1 MSFENNSSSIKDWI
15 HTHFKFFIAF
25 FCFLFFSIIALIT
38 VHNTNNTIKG
48 PNFEQSLLESGK
60 KEITFCFDQDII
72 VFSSYEESAQ
82 EWLDIME
89 LSFTPEV
96 SGSIRTISG
105 NKFAYTFDTP
115 ISPDQEISVSYN
127 TNITSL
133 RGSRVSLRINYQESP
148 SSPFIIKRKEFQVSY
163 ASKEVKD
170 LYSPIYLSINRA
182 ILLKELKKGLSISN
196 QQKNIKFGLKYTV
209 YTNQQNSSTSCI
221 ITNYNEVH
229 IFPYGLKKHS
239 SYNLSFDYS
248 KVDATSELDPF
259 SYEIKTYEAPQWLG
273 LNDRAYPNQT
283 PRPVVITISQD
294 FWLIHST
301 PIKDTNAKDSLL
313 TLSPEVSNLS
323 YNITGSSIQIS
334 GDFKGNT
341 EYSMSFTPK
350 KLVDIYDQKITNIF
364 TTNFQTEHQ
373 EPSISQVENV
383 LYIDRENPIVP
394 FQTVN
399 VSNITVSYQLISS
412 AYYAA
417 LTLYGKNVPVVT
429 YKTNFTI
436 DSPVDQVTW
445 QEFDI
450 TKLLTNKT
458 FLILMNIQDRDNP
471 TANTNFTRVIASYSG
486 LMAHISMSDIILQA
500 HDIKTQTPHE
510 NMMISIW
517 DPVRG
522 SFQDLGRTKSDGFL
536 RLPNAK
542 LPLRA
547 LEKPVFIG
555 IYEDRDEFE
564 KIAFLSGG
572 DSYFNGVNSGS
583 YFSSSPRLFYNNITT
598 AQQIQSMVFTDR
610 PSYKL
615 GENVQIH
622 AIARA
627 KTNNYF
633 TSDNEFFTKSAN
645 ITITDPNNKTLTNTY
660 KSWSSNGS
668 LGLTLDGKQ
677 TLISGQYSVQIK
689 NTSEDFYAHAFFNVY
704 PLTPKTTEI
713 VFSAPKQKFVFSEN
727 LLFSLRPQFLFG
739 ETLPST
745 VSYTVT
751 ASLLMFTSKKYP
763 YYHFGTADIITPY
776 NSPSA
781 RRMDFF
787 PQPLKLLLK
796 GSQNSSLD
804 IAKITIDKK
813 IPAYHGKNYQLH
825 IYAKATSDSTVPIEI
840 NNESLTILQPVQL
853 GIKTT
858 KTIIT
863 NHETMEFKIVAIDPI
878 AEEIISNTRSVLTI
892 NKTKKLTLGKLS
904 FITNIIPINQDYTK
918 TMFTK
923 TMKVGEYDISYTPS
937 EEGNY
942 QAIVHTYY
950 KNTKISSSTYFSVL
964 GKESISYDTS
974 LSMELDNALYQSGDT
989 ALLHISNPFKKARLL
1004 LFIERDTIRE
1014 SHSITLTNNIYT
1026 HPIALT
1032 YQDIPSVNITAIL
1045 SSISNTENTPLTLY
1059 GETSL
1064 KVNPHEK
1071 TLSFQINTTKANY
1084 LPKEMIEID
1093 LIAYNAQNKQIDGEA
1108 VVIIRDKAV
1117 LEQGVNNIPNPVDI
1131 FYDKRNSSF
1140 STWHS
1145 GKQLLESKNL
1155 TNKVSD
1161 VPMPI
1166 NSLYKRNSPL
1176 AMSIGLMNEDAAV
1189 ENSSQVRSN
1198 FPYTIYYN
1206 NSIKLSRNKKTT
1218 ITFQLPDN
1226 ISGFDITVVAYDSH
1240 ELFGKTNHGFTSSKK
1255 LMIDPILP
1263 SFVRPNDLVT
1273 WGAYIRNFSENNI
1286 DAKVTLN
1293 NVDSLLTKNISIPKK
1308 SYVIIT
1314 NSSPIKN
1321 IENPWNILVES
1332 TNLSDNLVKNIP
1344 IILDNPWMYSSYSG
1358 YINNTTNF
1366 TLETDIDNNLE
1377 QTITLQL
1384 SSTPTIQIKE
1394 TLNKILTTESLYIE
1408 RILQRLLLFI
1418 GNEDLFISNQL
1429 IDLDKKE
1436 LLALLQN
1443 DLDSLLS
1450 YYINSTSVA
1459 TSPLGNISISNPIT
1473 LLQIYE
1479 SLLLANQ
1486 HNYQIDSNLFKNM
1499 TDSTLRISKNNKNS
1513 SENNNL
1519 AQAYAFRLLALNKL
1533 LDRENFKN
1541 IYPRLSSN
1549 TSIQALILDTMHL
1562 LGLPLQDISKQTLS
1576 LMNKT
1581 TETGS
1586 TILINNSDSK
1596 FIASTLI
1603 KYYGSYQDGVKI
1615 LNGLDMQ
1622 KQDNIFAFVNFLQK
1636 YPPNNNY
1643 EINVDINKNRST
1655 LSETNNSITL
1665 PVRKKYLSIMMDAK
1679 QQDIYYNLVYAYIP
1693 KQSPLQNNSGYQI
1706 NKNMYHQDD
1715 TNTIISNS
1723 LVFGETYIV
1732 ELEITPKASGSQ
1744 QIEIIDPLY
1753 GGIVL
1758 DSPIK
1763 QKEYFKNATY
1773 TAKQDKLHIF
1783 TRVNGRKITVRY
1795 LVIAKTFGTWTAPPS
1810 SVQFITSPDVFG
1822 FQAQKDIIIK

>member
-1 MSFENNSSSIKDWI
+1 MSFENNSSTIKDWI

-25 FCFLFFSIIALIT
+25 FCLLFFSIIALVT
-38 VHNTNNTIKG
+38 VRNTLNTIKG

-72 VFSSYEESAQ
+72 AFSSYEESAQ
-82 EWLDIME
+82 EWLDIMD

-96 SGSIRTISG
+96 TGSIRTISG
-105 NKFAYTFDTP
+105 NKFTYTFDTP
-115 ISPDQEISVSYN
+115 ISPDQEISVFYN

-133 RGSRVSLRINYQESP
+133 RGARVSLRINYQESP

-163 ASKEVKD
+163 ASKELKD
-170 LYSPIYLSINRA
+170 LYSPIYMSINRA
-182 ILLKELKKGLSISN
+182 ITLKELKKGLSISN
-196 QQKNIKFGLKYTV
+196 QQQQIKFGLKYTV
-209 YTNQQNSSTSCI
+209 HTNQQNSSTSCI

-229 IFPYGLKKHS
+229 IFPHGLKKHS
-239 SYNLSFDYS
+239 TYELNFDYS
-248 KVDATSELDPF
+248 KIDTASELEPF
-259 SYEIKTYEAPQWLG
+259 TYEIKTYEAPQWLG

-301 PIKDTNAKDSLL
+301 PIKDTSAKDSLL
-313 TLSPEVSNLS
+313 TLSPEVSNLA
-323 YNITGSSIQIS
+323 YDITGSSIQIS

-341 EYSMSFTPK
+341 EYSVSFTPK
-350 KLVDIYDQKITNIF
+350 KLVDIYGQKITDTF
-364 TTNFQTEHQ
+364 TTNFQTQHQ

-383 LYIDRENPIVP
+383 LYIDREKPVVP

-399 VSNITVSYQLISS
+399 VSNITITYQLIGS

-417 LTLYGKNVPVVT
+417 LTLYGRNVPVVT

-445 QEFDI
+445 QEFDL
-450 TKLLTNKT
+450 TKLLANKN

-471 TANTNFTRVIASYSG
+471 TANTNFTRVIASTSG

-500 HDIKTQTPHE
+500 HDIKTQTPYE

-615 GENVQIH
+615 GEEVQLH
-622 AIARA
+622 AVART
-627 KTNNYF
+627 KTNNNY
-633 TSDNEFFTKSAN
+633 TSSDEFFTKSAN
-645 ITITDPNNKTLTNTY
+645 IIITDPNNKTLTNTY

-668 LGLTLDGKQ
+668 LGLTLEGKQ

-689 NTSEDFYAHAFFNVY
+689 NTSEDFYAHTFFNVY

-713 VFSAPKQKFVFSEN
+713 VFSSPKQKFVFSEN

-739 ETLPST
+739 EALPST

-751 ASLLMFTSKKYP
+751 ASPLMFTSKKYP
-763 YYHFGTADIITPY
+763 YYHFGTNDIITPY
-776 NSPSA
+776 NSPNT
-781 RRMDFF
+781 RRMNFF

-796 GSQNSSLD
+796 GTQVSSLEK
-804 IAKITIDKK
+804 AKITIDKK
-813 IPAYHGKNYQLH
+813 ISAYHGKNYQLH
-825 IYAKATSDSTVPIEI
+825 IYAKAASDSTVPIEI
-840 NNESLTILQPVQL
+840 NNENISIFQPVQL

-863 NHETMEFKIVAIDPI
+863 NNETMEFKIIAIDPI
-878 AEEIISNTRSVLTI
+878 TEEIISKTRSVLTI
-892 NKTKKLTLGKLS
+892 NKTEKLTLGKLS
-904 FITNIIPINQDYTK
+904 FITNFLPINQHYTK
-918 TMFTK
+918 TVFTK
-923 TMKVGEYDISYTPS
+923 TMKVGEYDIAYTPS
-937 EEGNY
+937 KEGDY

-950 KNTKISSSTYFSVL
+950 NNVKISSSTYFSVL

-974 LSMELDNALYQSGDT
+974 LSMELDNTLYQSGDT
-989 ALLHISNPFKKARLL
+989 ASLHITNPFEKARLL
-1004 LFIERDTIRE
+1004 LFIERDTLRE
-1014 SHSITLTNNIYT
+1014 SHSIILTNNIYT

-1032 YQDIPSVNITAIL
+1032 YQDIPGVNITAIL

-1064 KVNPHEK
+1064 KVNTHEK
-1071 TLSFQINTTKANY
+1071 TLSFQINTSKPNY
-1084 LPKEMIEID
+1084 LPKEMVEIN

-1117 LEQGVNNIPNPVDI
+1117 LEQGVNDIPNPIDV
-1131 FYDKRNSSF
+1131 FYDKRASSF

-1155 TNKVSD
+1155 TNKVTD
-1161 VPMPI
+1161 IPMPI
-1166 NSLYKRNSPL
+1166 NPLLRRGMPL
-1176 AMSIGLMNEDAAV
+1176 AMSTGLMNDGTL

-1206 NSIKLSRNKKTT
+1206 NSVKLSRNKKTT
-1218 ITFQLPDN
+1218 LSFQLPDN
-1226 ISGFDITVVAYDSH
+1226 ISGFDITVIAYDKH
-1240 ELFGKTNHGFTSSKK
+1240 ELFGKTNHSFTSFKK

-1263 SFVRPNDLVT
+1263 SFVRPDDLVT
-1273 WGAYIRNFSENNI
+1273 WGAYIRNFSDNNI

-1293 NVDSLLTKNISIPKK
+1293 NVDSLFTKNISIPKK
-1308 SYVIIT
+1308 SYIIVT
-1314 NSSPIKN
+1314 NSSPIKSV
-1321 IENPWNILVES
+1321 ENPWNILVKS

-1344 IILDNPWMYSSYSG
+1344 IVLDNPWMYSSYSG
-1358 YINNTTNF
+1358 YINNSTNF

-1384 SSTPTIQIKE
+1384 SSTPTLQVKE
-1394 TLNKILTTESLYIE
+1394 TLKQILTTESLYIE

-1429 IDLDKKE
+1429 VDLNKKE
-1436 LLALLQN
+1436 LITLLQN
-1443 DLDSLLS
+1443 DLNSLVS
-1450 YYINSTSVA
+1450 YYINTTSVA
-1459 TSPLGNISISNPIT
+1459 TSPLGTINISNPIT

-1486 HNYQIDSNLFKNM
+1486 HSYQIDSNLFKNM
-1499 TDSTLRISKNNKNS
+1499 TDSTLKISKNNRNNS
-1513 SENNNL
+1513 ANSNL
-1519 AQAYAFRLLALNKL
+1519 AQAYALRLLASNKL

-1541 IYPRLSSN
+1541 IYPRLASN
-1549 TSIQALILDTMHL
+1549 ASTQALILDTMHL
-1562 LGLPLQDISKQTLS
+1562 LNFPLQDISKQTLS
-1576 LMNKT
+1576 LMSKT

-1586 TILINNSDSK
+1586 TILINNSDSR

-1603 KYYGSYQDGVKI
+1603 KYYGNSQDGIKI

-1622 KQDNIFAFVNFLQK
+1622 KQDNIFAFVSFLQK

-1643 EINVDINKNRST
+1643 KINVNINNYKYV
-1655 LSETNNSITL
+1655 LSETNNTITL
-1665 PVRKKYLSIMMDAK
+1665 PIKKQQLSIAMDTT
-1679 QQDIYYNLVYAYIP
+1679 QQDVYYNLVYAYIP
-1693 KQSPLQNNSGYQI
+1693 KESPTQNDSGYQI
-1706 NKNMYHQDD
+1706 NKNIYHKDD
-1715 TNTIISNS
+1715 TNTIISNN
-1723 LVFGETYIV
+1723 LVFGESYIV
-1732 ELEITPKASGSQ
+1732 ELEITPKAKGNQ

-1753 GGIVL
+1753 GGVVL

-1763 QKEYFKNATY
+1763 QKEYLKNATY
-1773 TAKQDKLHIF
+1773 VAKQDKLHIF
-1783 TRVNGRKITVRY
+1783 TKLNGRKITVRY